1 MLFKTKPLLNYLF
14 SSNTHGFV
22 CKKIKDGHNP
32 TDAPPTQIPEGH
44 CADNGNKLTEFQGHC
59 YKFAATSSQEWIDWN
74 QADSKCQELG
84 DGFKLASIHSER
96 ESAFIYAMLAQLN
109 PEDQETE
116 MWIAAN
122 DAAEEQEGIWTNS
135 DGTPFD
141 YTHWADGEPNGS
153 DYVRKFLY
161 KNIIFYS

>member
-1 MLFKTKPLLNYLF
+1 MILKFKSFLIFLF

-32 TDAPPTQIPEGH
+32 TDAPPTQIPKGH
-44 CADNGNKLTEFQGHC
+44 CADNDKKLTEFQGHC
-59 YKFAATSSQEWIDWN
+59 YKFAATSSQEWINWE
-74 QADSKCQELG
+74 QADSKCKELG

-96 ESAFIYAMLAQLN
+96 ESAFIHAMLAQLN
-109 PEDQETE
+109 SEDQETE

-122 DAAEEQEGIWTNS
+122 DAAEEQEGIWSNS

-153 DYVRKFLY
+153 DYVRSY
-161 KNIIFYS
+161 H